1 MLKSLDAFRYQLLD
15 KIMMSE
21 SESDA
26 KRFITEA
33 IKLMKGNLVNVNII
47 FHFFDSILDKMEE
60 IDSMDIDS
68 SQRKIIK
75 AARLECKRQIKTLD
89 FRRQK

>member
-21 SESDA
+21 SENDA
-26 KRFITEA
+26 KRFVTEA
-33 IKLMKGNLVNVNII
+33 IKLMKGNLINVNII

-68 SQRKIIK
+68 DQRKIIK
-75 AARLECKRQIKTLD
+75 AARLECKKQIKTLD
-89 FRRQK
+89 FRQQK